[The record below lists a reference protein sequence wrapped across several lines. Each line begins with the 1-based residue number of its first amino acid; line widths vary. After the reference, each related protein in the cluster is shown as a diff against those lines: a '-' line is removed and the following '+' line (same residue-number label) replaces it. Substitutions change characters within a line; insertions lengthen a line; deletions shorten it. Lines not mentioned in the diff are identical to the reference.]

1 MFGRVKIQN
10 LIMTKYL
17 VRQNRLRI
25 AFCYQGRGR
34 GLAKQQE
41 AFPFQWKLTKP
52 HSKFSP
58 MFHGLSRIHS
68 VPSLAIPNFIIT
80 NCLQDISGFKRLANA
95 CGSAT
100 TEAAWPHCGPMSNM
114 LHRNTMQHSCSQ
126 VSLCYQH
133 DLYSVISLATI
144 IIFNSNSGGRFKKA
158 YELLNLRALKF
169 SPLNKIHIFQCMGK
183 IFCVEFQRYPLKFH
197 TKYLTHTLKGTIF
210 IQHWNFKSS

>member
-10 LIMTKYL
+10 LIMTKYI

-34 GLAKQQE
+34 RLAKQQE
-41 AFPFQWKLTKP
+41 AFPFRWKLTKP
-52 HSKFSP
+52 DSKFSP
-58 MFHGLSRIHS
+58 MFHRLSRIHS

-100 TEAAWPHCGPMSNM
+100 TESDHIAVPCQTCFIEIQCNTHVLKSLYVINM
-114 LHRNTMQHSCSQ
+114 INTQFSSLFMLSTWSILSSQ

-133 DLYSVISLATI
+133 DQYSVLKSLYVINMINT
-144 IIFNSNSGGRFKKA
+144 
-158 YELLNLRALKF
+158 
-169 SPLNKIHIFQCMGK
+169 Q
-183 IFCVEFQRYPLKFH
+183 
-197 TKYLTHTLKGTIF
+197 
-210 IQHWNFKSS
+210 